1 MSPAD
6 CLQTARLCLR
16 HVAADDLDH
25 IYALDNDPE
34 VMRYINGGIATPR
47 EVVERDV
54 MPVLTRRAAD
64 APACGF
70 WAAEALS
77 GEAFVGWFS
86 LRPTDATGTV
96 AALGY
101 RLRRAAWGC
110 GYATEGVRA
119 LIECGF
125 QQPELERIVATT
137 YEANRASIR
146 VMEKVGM
153 RFAHSVRMSAAD
165 IAAADTY
172 HSDSVEVWD
181 GCDLEY
187 ALTRSQWLSRR
198 YDQTKTSSSSGE

>member
-1 MSPAD
+1 M
-6 CLQTARLCLR
+6 
-16 HVAADDLDH
+16 
-25 IYALDNDPE
+25 
-34 VMRYINGGIATPR
+34 
-47 EVVERDV
+47 
-54 MPVLTRRAAD
+54 
-64 APACGF
+64 
-70 WAAEALS
+70 
-77 GEAFVGWFS
+77 
-86 LRPTDATGTV
+86 
-96 AALGY
+96 GY

-125 QQPELERIVATT
+125 QQSELERIVAST

-153 RFAHSVRMSAAD
+153 RFAHSVRLSAAD

-198 YDQTKTSSSSGE
+198 YDQTNTSSSSGE